1 MKILGLFK
9 LIVLTNVFASNFTFS
24 QPVKAN
30 TFDEASINSN
40 QIIAVAAPYR
50 HGYNLVV
57 IEQIEGKKSC
67 WSEQGSYPTRVEPL
81 LMNFDFTGHCR
92 RATDAN
98 GYSIRM
104 NDREYASD
112 YLLNV
117 IDAGNELHL
126 VASHRDPNKPKLTIG
141 KTHGKTDGLTKFFLS
156 PGWNFTKRSYQ
167 GQAISH
173 FYFSKGATAIIG
185 STQLKIEEDNRIN
198 ESTTASA
205 NSVQAP
211 PQQNTGSISTTITNQ
226 NQNQQ
231 QEKQNGQSTQ
241 PDYYRLF

>member
-9 LIVLTNVFASNFTFS
+9 LIVLTNVFASNFIFS
-24 QPVKAN
+24 HAAKAN
-30 TFDEASINSN
+30 TFDEASIDSN

-67 WSEQGSYPTRVEPL
+67 WSEQGSYPTKVEPL

-92 RATDAN
+92 RATDTN

-126 VASHRDPNKPKLTIG
+126 VASHRDPNKPKLVIG

-173 FYFSKGATAIIG
+173 FYFSKGATAIIS
-185 STQLKIEEDNRIN
+185 STQLK

-205 NSVQAP
+205 NSQAQP
-211 PQQNTGSISTTITNQ
+211 PQNTGSISNTIANQ

-231 QEKQNGQSTQ
+231 EQANQNSQSTQ
-241 PDYYRLF
+241 PGYYKLF